1 MNALRRLTL
10 LVSLASAAV
19 AEVQARASKPAAPK
33 APESARVG
41 DEAPAIDG
49 SGPDGN
55 GVSREHLRGKV
66 VLLVFWTL
74 DPATKSR
81 MPLEPLRELRRA
93 FRADER
99 FLILTVCL
107 PNGVDES
114 DAWLDFV
121 ARQGKV
127 DYGGGEVLFQND
139 PSWWNVFDFGVE
151 EPTTAR
157 RYGVEETPAYFLIG
171 DDGRLD
177 AVRIPRE
184 RLRATVEASL
194 RHAR

>member
-1 MNALRRLTL
+1 MALL
-10 LVSLASAAV
+10 LWLASAAV
-19 AEVQARASKPAAPK
+19 AEVQAQAPKPAAPK
-33 APESARVG
+33 APGPARAG

-66 VLLVFWTL
+66 VLLVFWTF
-74 DPATKSR
+74 DPATKSG
-81 MPLEPLRELRRA
+81 MPLKPLRELRQA

-127 DYGGGEVLFQND
+127 DYGDGETLFQND
-139 PSWWNVFDFGVE
+139 PRWWNVFDFGVE

-171 DDGRLD
+171 DDGRL
-177 AVRIPRE
+177 AAAHIPRE
-184 RLRATVEASL
+184 QLRATVEAAL